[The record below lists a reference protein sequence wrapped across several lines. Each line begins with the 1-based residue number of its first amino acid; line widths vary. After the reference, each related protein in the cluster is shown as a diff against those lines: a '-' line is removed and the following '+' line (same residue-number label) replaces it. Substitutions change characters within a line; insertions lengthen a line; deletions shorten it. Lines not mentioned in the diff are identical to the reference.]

1 MAVMA
6 VRTGPGRLRFEE
18 NPRTAPAPGK
28 KMSLPRRQQ
37 EILDQMERLLHSG
50 DPRLKS
56 MFSAFH
62 RSVQVEA
69 MPASEVIV
77 PRSPRRVM
85 ILSAVVLLV
94 LGLLAL
100 CITITNNDC
109 PGLPSDQV
117 IATAQARYAGCSQST
132 DAWSRGA
139 R

>member
-1 MAVMA
+1 
-6 VRTGPGRLRFEE
+6 
-18 NPRTAPAPGK
+18 
-28 KMSLPRRQQ
+28 MSLPRRQQ
-37 EILDQMERLLHSG
+37 EILDQMERLLHTA

-56 MFSAFH
+56 MFAAFH
-62 RSVQVEA
+62 RSVQVES
-69 MPASEVIV
+69 MPSSEVIV
-77 PRSPRRVM
+77 ARSPRRLM
-85 ILSAVVLLV
+85 ILSAVVVLV

-117 IATAQARYAGCSQST
+117 IATAQARYAGCSQDT

>member
-1 MAVMA
+1 
-6 VRTGPGRLRFEE
+6 
-18 NPRTAPAPGK
+18 
-28 KMSLPRRQQ
+28 MSLPRRQQ
-37 EILDQMERLLHSG
+37 MILDQMERVLHAA
-50 DPRLKS
+50 DPRLKT
-56 MFSAFH
+56 MFAAFH

-69 MPASEVIV
+69 MPSSEVIV
-77 PRSPRRVM
+77 ARSPRRTV
-85 ILSAVVLLV
+85 IISAVVLAV

-117 IATAQARYAGCSQST
+117 VATASARYAGCTQST

>member
-1 MAVMA
+1 
-6 VRTGPGRLRFEE
+6 
-18 NPRTAPAPGK
+18 
-28 KMSLPRRQQ
+28 MSLPRRQQ
-37 EILDQMERLLHSG
+37 VILDQMERLLHTA

-56 MFSAFH
+56 MFTTFH

-69 MPASEVIV
+69 MPSSEVII
-77 PRSPRRVM
+77 PRSPRRM
-85 ILSAVVLLV
+85 LFISALVVAV

-117 IATAQARYAGCSQST
+117 VATASTRYAACTQST
-132 DAWSRGA
+132 DAWSKGA